1 MECPVPILERC
12 GCVMRQSAK
21 PYLLI
26 SLHAVFSVITSSSSR
41 ALSPAND
48 SADTR
53 VRQSSKQREEEL
65 ELIEQLRK
73 VRADKASEALVVCRH
88 VKAAL
93 VFWTDC
99 AEPVMGRHRP
109 ERNGT
114 VQAECFC
121 QMEALEV
128 VVFYCG

>member
-1 MECPVPILERC
+1 MI
-12 GCVMRQSAK
+12 A
-21 PYLLI
+21 
-26 SLHAVFSVITSSSSR
+26 SSSSR

-73 VRADKASEALVVCRH
+73 VRADKASEAHVCRH

-93 VFWTDC
+93 VFQTDC
-99 AEPVMGRHRP
+99 TEPVMGRRRP
-109 ERNGT
+109 KWNGT